1 MYRNDSRKKDLS
13 RVKRVS
19 SVSDF
24 TGECAFMGMI
34 FKVLSLLTI
43 FSEMLS
49 DFLQNFLVI
58 SVFQTRVVGF
68 YNKDNSMW
76 AS

>member
-1 MYRNDSRKKDLS
+1 MYRNDSRKKDLG

-19 SVSDF
+19 PVSDF

-43 FSEMLS
+43 FSEILS
-49 DFLQNFLVI
+49 DFL
-58 SVFQTRVVGF
+58 
-68 YNKDNSMW
+68 
-76 AS
+76 